1 MVEAAAVAGV
11 KRFLPSDFGF
21 DLTIPSNVMER
32 VYAMKL
38 AVARKLRDIASHHPE
53 FTYTFLTIG
62 SHLRAVHNE
71 PNMSS

>member
-1 MVEAAAVAGV
+1 MVEAAAMAGV

-21 DLTIPSNVMER
+21 DLTISSNMEER

-38 AVARKLRDIASHHPE
+38 AVARKLKDIAHHYPN

-62 SHLRAVHNE
+62 SYPGLPTNLG
-71 PNMSS
+71 S